1 MQNFDNLA
9 KDIKNFS
16 YIIDKDF
23 LVWPQNS
30 LLQPVNTELIEKWD
44 LKSSLKIQRTFF
56 NETLIRETKKL
67 INVEYDE
74 ESIANYH
81 MLINNLE
88 EIYENC
94 KKNKKIYYQD
104 VLPAVKK
111 VMEFYKKN
119 QQTFIKYMKL
129 PKLLSDYHIVHSIN
143 TAILTVALG
152 NEMNLNNH
160 KMVELCTIA
169 ILHKIGFLFIPLQIS
184 EKKEKLSN
192 EEFEVIKKYPVL
204 GHKILSTTNFSQSI
218 CSAIL
223 NHKENLDGSG
233 YPNKLKS
240 ENINIESNIIGAA
253 SAYSAIL
260 LDRTYKG
267 ALNSGASLIELIQDA
282 DKKFDKRVLKLII
295 KVLSQCP
302 LDFIVELNDNSI
314 AKITKINEDN
324 INVPYIKYIIKDDK
338 IVPPSENKNYVK
350 SIPKTETGIKK
361 ILRQD
366 EIEFISKKYGLK
378 EI

>member
-1 MQNFDNLA
+1 MQNFDNLE

-23 LVWPQNS
+23 LVWPENS
-30 LLQPVNTELIEKWD
+30 LLKPKNIELIEKWG
-44 LKSSLKIQRTFF
+44 LKKALKMQKTFF
-56 NETLIRETKKL
+56 NESAMQEAKKL
-67 INVEYDE
+67 IDVEYDK

-81 MLINNLE
+81 ILISNLE
-88 EIYENC
+88 EIYETC

-104 VLPAVKK
+104 VLPTVKK
-111 VMEFYKKN
+111 VIEFYKKN
-119 QQTFIKYMKL
+119 QKTFIKYIKI
-129 PKLLSDYHIVHSIN
+129 PKLLSDYNTIHPVN

-152 NEMNLNNH
+152 SEMNLNNH
-160 KMVELCTIA
+160 KMVELCTA
-169 ILHKIGFLFIPLQIS
+169 ALLHKIGFLFIPLKIS
-184 EKKEKLSN
+184 EKKEKLSD
-192 EEFEVIKKYPVL
+192 EEFEVIKKYPTL

-218 CSAIL
+218 CSTIL
-223 NHKENLDGSG
+223 THKENLDGSG

-240 ENINIESNIIGAA
+240 ENINIESNVIGAA

-260 LDRTYKG
+260 LDRTYKE

-302 LDFIVELNDNSI
+302 LDFIVELNDKSI
-314 AKITKINEDN
+314 AKIIKINETN
-324 INVPYIKYIIKDDK
+324 TNTPYIQYIIKD
-338 IVPPSENKNYVK
+338 NKVVNCSKNQNYVK

-361 ILRQD
+361 ILRKD
-366 EIEFISKKYGLK
+366 EIEFLLKKYGLEK
-378 EI
+378 M

>member
-1 MQNFDNLA
+1 MQSFDNLS

-16 YIIDKDF
+16 YTIDKDF
-23 LVWPQNS
+23 LVWPKNS
-30 LLQPVNTELIEKWD
+30 LLNPINTELIEKWG
-44 LKSSLKIQRTFF
+44 LKSALKLQRTFF
-56 NETLIRETKKL
+56 DETLIRETKKL
-67 INVEYDE
+67 INIEYDE

-81 MLINNLE
+81 ILISNLE
-88 EIYENC
+88 EVYETC

-104 VLPAVKK
+104 VLPTIKK

-119 QQTFIKYMKL
+119 QQTFIKYMKV
-129 PKLLSDYHIVHSIN
+129 PKLLSDYHVVHSIN

-160 KMVELCTIA
+160 KTVELCTIA
-169 ILHKIGFLFIPLQIS
+169 LLHKIGFLFIPPRIS
-184 EKKEKLSN
+184 EKKEKLSD
-192 EEFEVIKKYPVL
+192 EEFQVIRKYPIL
-204 GHKILSTTNFSQSI
+204 GYKILSTTNFSQSI
-218 CSAIL
+218 CLAIL
-223 NHKENLDGSG
+223 THKENLDGSG

-240 ENINIESNIIGAA
+240 EKINIESNIIGAA

-260 LDRTYKG
+260 LEKTYKG

-282 DKKFDKRVLKLII
+282 DRKFDKRVLKLII

-314 AKITKINEDN
+314 AKIIKINEIN
-324 INVPYIKYIIKDDK
+324 VNVPYIKYIIKDGK
-338 IVPPSENKNYVK
+338 IVPPSENHNYVK

-366 EIEFISKKYGLK
+366 EIEFILKKYGLK
-378 EI
+378 EM

>member
-16 YIIDKDF
+16 YVIDKNF

-30 LLQPVNTELIEKWD
+30 LLKPINTELIEKWD
-44 LKSSLKIQRTFF
+44 LKSEIKLQRAFF
-56 NETLIRETKKL
+56 NESLITETRKL

-81 MLINNLE
+81 ILVSNLE
-88 EIYENC
+88 EIYETC
-94 KKNKKIYYQD
+94 KRNKKIYYQD
-104 VLPAVKK
+104 VLPTVKK

-119 QQTFIKYMKL
+119 QDTFIKYMKV

-152 NEMNLNNH
+152 KEMNLNNH

-169 ILHKIGFLFIPLQIS
+169 LLHKIGFLFIPLHIS
-184 EKKEKLSN
+184 EKKEKLN
-192 EEFEVIKKYPVL
+192 DEEFEIIKKYPVL
-204 GHKILSTTNFSQSI
+204 GHKILSSTNFSHSI
-218 CSAIL
+218 CLAIL

-240 ENINIESNIIGAA
+240 IKINIESNMIGAA

-314 AKITKINEDN
+314 AKIIKINDAN
-324 INVPYIKYIIKDDK
+324 INVPYIKYIIKDNK
-338 IVPPSENKNYVK
+338 IIPPSENQNYVK

>member
-192 EEFEVIKKYPVL
+192 EEFEIIKKYPVL

>member
-1 MQNFDNLA
+1 MQNFDSLE

-23 LVWPQNS
+23 LVWPKNS
-30 LLQPVNTELIEKWD
+30 LLKPKNIELIEKWG
-44 LKSSLKIQRTFF
+44 LKKALKMQKTFF
-56 NETLIRETKKL
+56 NESAMQEAKKL
-67 INVEYDE
+67 INVEYNK

-81 MLINNLE
+81 ILISNLE
-88 EIYENC
+88 EVYETC

-104 VLPAVKK
+104 VLPTVKK
-111 VMEFYKKN
+111 VIEFYKKN
-119 QQTFIKYMKL
+119 KKTFIKYIKI
-129 PKLLSDYHIVHSIN
+129 PKLLSDYNTIHPVN

-152 NEMNLNNH
+152 SEMNLNNH
-160 KMVELCTIA
+160 KMVELCTA
-169 ILHKIGFLFIPLQIS
+169 ALLHKIGFLFIPLKIS

-192 EEFEVIKKYPVL
+192 EEFEVIKKYPTL

-218 CSAIL
+218 CSTIL
-223 NHKENLDGSG
+223 THKENLDGSG

-240 ENINIESNIIGAA
+240 ENINIESNVIGAA

-260 LDRTYKG
+260 LDRTYKE

-302 LDFIVELNDNSI
+302 LDFIVELNDKSI
-314 AKITKINEDN
+314 AKIIKINETN
-324 INVPYIKYIIKDDK
+324 TNTPYIQYIIKD
-338 IVPPSENKNYVK
+338 NKVVNFSKNQNYVK

-361 ILRQD
+361 ILRKD
-366 EIEFISKKYGLK
+366 EIEFLLKKYGLEK
-378 EI
+378 M

>member
-1 MQNFDNLA
+1 MQNFDNLE

-16 YIIDKDF
+16 YVIDKNF
-23 LVWPQNS
+23 LVWPENS
-30 LLQPVNTELIEKWD
+30 LLKPKNLELIEKWG
-44 LKSSLKIQRTFF
+44 LKKALKMQKTFF
-56 NETLIRETKKL
+56 NESAMQEAKKL
-67 INVEYDE
+67 INIEYDK

-81 MLINNLE
+81 ILISNLE
-88 EIYENC
+88 EVYETC

-104 VLPAVKK
+104 VLPTVKK
-111 VMEFYKKN
+111 VIEFYKKN
-119 QQTFIKYMKL
+119 QKTFIKYIKI
-129 PKLLSDYHIVHSIN
+129 PKLLSDYNTIHPVN

-152 NEMNLNNH
+152 SEMNLNNH
-160 KMVELCTIA
+160 KMVELCTA
-169 ILHKIGFLFIPLQIS
+169 ALLHKIGFLFIPLKIS
-184 EKKEKLSN
+184 EKKEKLSDG
-192 EEFEVIKKYPVL
+192 EFEVIKKYPTL

-218 CSAIL
+218 CSTIL
-223 NHKENLDGSG
+223 THKENLDGSG

-260 LDRTYKG
+260 LDRTYKE

-302 LDFIVELNDNSI
+302 LDFIVELNDKSI
-314 AKITKINEDN
+314 AKIIKINETN
-324 INVPYIKYIIKDDK
+324 TNTPYVQYIIKN
-338 IVPPSENKNYVK
+338 NKVVNCSKNQNYVK

-361 ILRQD
+361 ILRKD
-366 EIEFISKKYGLK
+366 EIEFILKKYGLEK
-378 EI
+378 M

>member
-1 MQNFDNLA
+1 MKNFDNLA
-9 KDIKNFS
+9 KDLKNFS
-16 YIIDKDF
+16 YIIDKNF

-44 LKSSLKIQRTFF
+44 LKGELKIQRTFF
-56 NETLIRETKKL
+56 NETLIQETKKL

-81 MLINNLE
+81 ILISNLE
-88 EIYENC
+88 EIYESC

-104 VLPAVKK
+104 VLPVVKK
-111 VMEFYKKN
+111 VIEFYKKN
-119 QQTFIKYMKL
+119 QQTFIKYMKV

-282 DKKFDKRVLKLII
+282 NKKFDKRVLKLII

-324 INVPYIKYIIKDDK
+324 VNVPYIKYIIKDGK

>member
-1 MQNFDNLA
+1 MQSFDNLS

-23 LVWPQNS
+23 LVWPKNS
-30 LLQPVNTELIEKWD
+30 LLNPINTELIEKWG
-44 LKSSLKIQRTFF
+44 LKNALKLQRTFF
-56 NETLIRETKKL
+56 DETLIRETKKL
-67 INVEYDE
+67 INIEYDE

-81 MLINNLE
+81 ILISNLE
-88 EIYENC
+88 EVYETC

-104 VLPAVKK
+104 VLPTIKK

-119 QQTFIKYMKL
+119 QQTFIKYMKV
-129 PKLLSDYHIVHSIN
+129 PKLLSDYHVVHSIN

-160 KMVELCTIA
+160 KTVELCTIA
-169 ILHKIGFLFIPLQIS
+169 LLHKIGFLFIPLRIS
-184 EKKEKLSN
+184 EKKEKLSD
-192 EEFEVIKKYPVL
+192 EEFQVIKKYPIL
-204 GHKILSTTNFSQSI
+204 GYKILSTTNFSQSI
-218 CSAIL
+218 CLAIL
-223 NHKENLDGSG
+223 THKENLDGSG

-240 ENINIESNIIGAA
+240 EKINIESNIIGAA

-260 LDRTYKG
+260 LEKTYKG

-282 DKKFDKRVLKLII
+282 DRKFDKRVLKLII

-314 AKITKINEDN
+314 AKIIKINEIN
-324 INVPYIKYIIKDDK
+324 VNVPYIKYIIKDGK
-338 IVPPSENKNYVK
+338 IVPPSENQNYVK
-350 SIPKTETGIKK
+350 SIPKTETGVKK

-366 EIEFISKKYGLK
+366 EIEFILKKYGLK
-378 EI
+378 EM

>member
-1 MQNFDNLA
+1 MQNLDNLE

-23 LVWPQNS
+23 LVWPENS
-30 LLQPVNTELIEKWD
+30 LLKPKNIELIEKWG
-44 LKSSLKIQRTFF
+44 LKKALKMQKTFF
-56 NETLIRETKKL
+56 NESAMQEAKKL
-67 INVEYDE
+67 IDVEYDK

-81 MLINNLE
+81 ILISNLE
-88 EIYENC
+88 EVYETC

-104 VLPAVKK
+104 VLPTVKK
-111 VMEFYKKN
+111 VIEFYKKN
-119 QQTFIKYMKL
+119 QKTFIKYIKI
-129 PKLLSDYHIVHSIN
+129 PKLLSDYNTIHPVN

-152 NEMNLNNH
+152 SEMNLNNH
-160 KMVELCTIA
+160 KMVELCTA
-169 ILHKIGFLFIPLQIS
+169 ALLHKIGFLFIPLKIS
-184 EKKEKLSN
+184 EKKEKLSD
-192 EEFEVIKKYPVL
+192 EEFEVIKKYPTL

-218 CSAIL
+218 CSTIL
-223 NHKENLDGSG
+223 THKENLDGSG

-240 ENINIESNIIGAA
+240 ENINIESNVIGAA

-260 LDRTYKG
+260 LDRTYKE

-302 LDFIVELNDNSI
+302 LDFIVELNDQSI
-314 AKITKINEDN
+314 AKIIKINETN
-324 INVPYIKYIIKDDK
+324 INTPYIKYIIKD
-338 IVPPSENKNYVK
+338 NKVVNCSKNQNYVK

-361 ILRQD
+361 ILRKD
-366 EIEFISKKYGLK
+366 EIEFLLKKYGLEK
-378 EI
+378 M